1 MAAFGFLVCAFAFLL
16 RRHVPTVTT
25 DMVGSS
31 DLAYRRTGAK
41 SESLEMTY
49 KYSSSVVESLEST
62 KSMIRCVSTRSTAC
76 LRCSVSTT
84 STQSPVPVPQRVSS
98 AISSLSGMIWEI
110 VRVLAARTTSVEP
123 PTRVSCGASSMDLTL
138 DPNRPGLGRTLSKSH
153 ATRTFRGVPSVAY
166 TRMRTTGYSKGSY
179 KSVVLIFFVLRIG
192 GVEPNGA
199 PFRRRHDV
207 DTKQEAR
214 AIFVLTAH
222 MLGPTLAAKLAQ
234 KRKNRDEDGCNLT
247 CTQHAK
253 LELFDTVD
261 GALVQDLLERGTQT
275 SIRKLKRL
283 GLLESGE
290 TLDELKEAFAEYV
303 AGGEPVVEAGEDGEG
318 IEGIE
323 GAVVDASKAYESL
336 VVSLASRSRD
346 HDLRGAVLETYGG
359 AVRGLAMAESGS
371 DGDSDSVSEAF
382 PDEHGAGNDVEE
394 WARQAYWS
402 KGGSSN
408 PSGAAKSSKHQNHA
422 VAATTRKALQIR
434 NFMSEQMEL
443 SVEDVDDDAA
453 LAARRRELRA
463 AEGPGLQPW
472 GTAVAD
478 TGADG
483 NARQNRASGS
493 VARGATLM
501 VSEASACPCAVSD
514 VLADYGVKARVAAR
528 WKAVHESGGRD
539 HEFGDFESHK
549 QAVMFA
555 LMNSYMDV
563 LYPLHR
569 YPTEA
574 VASDPIMDAALLHII
589 NHIVAS
595 GDVIKKNNSRLEK
608 NGKGGRSHGGRGK
621 DSGNGT
627 DSDGDEDIVCRD
639 QGFVRPKVLI
649 LAPYRHHAKSIID
662 RLIQLAIQ
670 ETRTDTVKNRA
681 RFEEEYGMGEE
692 DDGLISERE
701 RVALSLKPKQH
712 RVLFDG
718 NCDDH
723 FRMGIKMT
731 RGSIRL
737 FTDFYDSDILVASP
751 LALSTRLEEMKKG
764 EPDPKDFLSSIEISV
779 LYRADALLMQNVAH
793 VIKIYDSLNAIP
805 KQQHNSDILRVRD
818 WYLANR
824 ARAYRQNILL
834 SSFESPEMK
843 SLFSRYCF
851 NHAGIA
857 RWKVAHRGV
866 LGNTAPG
873 VKHVFDRLN
882 IDFQGGSQGKGK
894 VADKT
899 QPSGTKDE
907 AEVRFE
913 NFITQV
919 WPKIRE
925 ASMGQLVFVPSY
937 FDLVRVRNFLRKEAA
952 SFVVLSEY
960 TTPQDMSRARNYFN
974 DGRRRVLLYTERC
987 HFYNRHRIRGIKDIY
1002 FYQLPEHQQYYAE
1015 LANFIDDATM
1025 STINVVYTK
1034 RDIMRLERVVGTKRA
1049 KNMMGSAKSL
1059 TVFV

>member
-1 MAAFGFLVCAFAFLL
+1 MA
-16 RRHVPTVTT
+16 RI
-25 DMVGSS
+25 
-31 DLAYRRTGAK
+31 
-41 SESLEMTY
+41 LE
-49 KYSSSVVESLEST
+49 
-62 KSMIRCVSTRSTAC
+62 
-76 LRCSVSTT
+76 
-84 STQSPVPVPQRVSS
+84 
-98 AISSLSGMIWEI
+98 
-110 VRVLAARTTSVEP
+110 
-123 PTRVSCGASSMDLTL
+123 
-138 DPNRPGLGRTLSKSH
+138 
-153 ATRTFRGVPSVAY
+153 
-166 TRMRTTGYSKGSY
+166 
-179 KSVVLIFFVLRIG
+179 
-192 GVEPNGA
+192 
-199 PFRRRHDV
+199 
-207 DTKQEAR
+207 
-214 AIFVLTAH
+214 
-222 MLGPTLAAKLAQ
+222 PTLAAKVAQ
-234 KRKNRDEDGCNLT
+234 KRKKRDEDGCNLAR
-247 CTQHAK
+247 TQHAK

-261 GALVQDLLERGTQT
+261 AAVVQDLLERGTQT

-283 GLLESGE
+283 GLMGSGE
-290 TLDELKEAFAEYV
+290 TLEELRAAFVEHVAE
-303 AGGEPVVEAGEDGEG
+303 GGEPAEVGEDDV
-318 IEGIE
+318 GIE
-323 GAVVDASKAYESL
+323 GAMVDASKAYESL
-336 VVSLASRSRD
+336 VVSLASSSKDR
-346 HDLRGAVLETYGG
+346 DLRGAVLETYGE
-359 AVRGLAMAESGS
+359 AVRGLALLESGS
-371 DGDSDSVSEAF
+371 DDGSDPEADASPSDQGDRFSKLARIRPADS
-382 PDEHGAGNDVEE
+382 
-394 WARQAYWS
+394 S
-402 KGGSSN
+402 KNGRSRGSGGL
-408 PSGAAKSSKHQNHA
+408 KSSKHKKHA
-422 VAATTRKALQIR
+422 VAASARQALQMK
-434 NFMSEQMEL
+434 NFMNEHLEL
-443 SVEDVDDDAA
+443 SVDDLDDDEG
-453 LAARRRELRA
+453 LARRRRELRA
-463 AEGPGLQPW
+463 AEGTGLQAW
-472 GTAVAD
+472 ATSGAVM
-478 TGADG
+478 GADE
-483 NARQNRASGS
+483 NSMKNSTKNRAKSS
-493 VARGATLM
+493 VDQGTTLM
-501 VSEASACPCAVSD
+501 LSEGAACPGAVSD

-528 WKAVHESGGRD
+528 WKAVHESGAVDR
-539 HEFGDFESHK
+539 EFGDFETHR

-574 VASDPIMDAALLHII
+574 CARDPITDAALLHII
-589 NHIVAS
+589 NHIVVS
-595 GDVIKKNNSRLEK
+595 GDVIKKNNVRLEK
-608 NGKGGRSHGGRGK
+608 SRNAGRSYGSRGEDDGDDGDGRDGA
-621 DSGNGT
+621 

-649 LAPYRHHAKSIID
+649 LAPYRHHAKTIID

-670 ETRTDTVKNRA
+670 ETRTDTVKNKA
-681 RFEEEYGMGEE
+681 RFEEEYGTGKE
-692 DDGLISERE
+692 DDDMVSERE

-712 RVLFDG
+712 RALFDG

-751 LALSTRLEEMKKG
+751 LALSTRLEETKKG

-779 LYRADALLMQNVAH
+779 LYRADAMLMQNVAH
-793 VIKIYDSLNAIP
+793 VVKIYDSLNAIP

-843 SLFSRYCF
+843 SLFSRYCL

-866 LGNTAPG
+866 LGNTAQG

-882 IDFQGGSQGKGK
+882 FDPQGGVQGKFNET
-894 VADKT
+894 DKT
-899 QPSGTKDE
+899 QPNGSKDE
-907 AEVRFE
+907 ADVRFE
-913 NFITQV
+913 HFITQV

-925 ASMGQLVFVPSY
+925 ASTGQLLFVPSY

-1002 FYQLPEHQQYYAE
+1002 YYQLPEHNQYYAE

-1034 RDIMRLERVVGTKRA
+1034 RDVMRLERVVGTKRA
-1049 KNMMGSAKSL
+1049 KKMMGSAKTL